1 LILARNCCIFDHRTG
16 TSLDRETPSV
26 SAEPL
31 IFFFL
36 AAFAVASAIL
46 MVVQRNPV
54 MSAIYLIG
62 NFFALS
68 ALYLLLRAQ
77 LLAVLQV
84 LVYAGAIMVLV
95 VFVIM
100 LLNLGDERSL
110 IQRLNI
116 RMLLG
121 ITLAGAFLLEMLY
134 IVTGLG
140 IDTGTPA
147 LSAAAPT
154 IGTVEAMGNAL
165 FTTFVYPFEVTSL
178 LLLAA
183 MVGAVILGRRR
194 SAHE

>member
-1 LILARNCCIFDHRTG
+1 
-16 TSLDRETPSV
+16 V

-36 AAFAVASAIL
+36 AALAVDSAIL